1 MEQCAFGNSRM
12 LSILKQVRNQLMT
25 RLVSR
30 EEQAKKRQVEKK
42 PADGWTKMNAGGAI
56 DSRTAAPAR
65 MTLLFYIAGQVYG
78 AM

>member
-42 PADGWTKMNAGGAI
+42 TSRRMDEDECGW
-56 DSRTAAPAR
+56 S
-65 MTLLFYIAGQVYG
+65 Y
-78 AM
+78 